1 MLKTERK
8 VHIMSVPDRSID
20 PRILESGKKEFLEK
34 GFEKASLKNICER
47 AGVTTGALYKRYE
60 GKEGLFCAVVEDT
73 LKDLELVT
81 EKKSAVDPGALSDEE
96 LIRSWD
102 MDEHAMEWWFD
113 YLEKRRE
120 GFVILLRGAAGT
132 KYADFPHDWVQRI
145 TEATYGYYEE
155 AYRRGLTKKKVSR
168 EEMHIMLTAFWTTI
182 YEPFI
187 HDFSKEKIRE
197 FNRSICQLFN
207 WHRVLGFPEK

>member
-1 MLKTERK
+1 
-8 VHIMSVPDRSID
+8 MSVPDRSID

-120 GFVILLRGAAGT
+120 GFVILLRGAA
-132 KYADFPHDWVQRI
+132 
-145 TEATYGYYEE
+145 ATYGYYEE